1 MFSSRTP
8 RLFAAALMDLAEA
21 MLRLVDVDEANSLQ
35 PVRVQPRLVSTP
47 SWLADDEPFPELT
60 APPRAEQHRHERRR
74 LREPRTRRPGAVPA
88 PTAACTTPVADK
100 RPPALPTPT
109 V

>member
-21 MLRLVDVDEANSLQ
+21 MLRPVDVDEANALQ
-35 PVRVQPRLVSTP
+35 LDGPHHASALAP
-47 SWLADDEPFPELT
+47 SWLADDEPFAEL
-60 APPRAEQHRHERRR
+60 AALQEPAQHRHHRRR

-88 PTAACTTPVADK
+88 PAALCTTPVADQS
-100 RPPALPTPT
+100 RPALPTPAA
-109 V
+109 